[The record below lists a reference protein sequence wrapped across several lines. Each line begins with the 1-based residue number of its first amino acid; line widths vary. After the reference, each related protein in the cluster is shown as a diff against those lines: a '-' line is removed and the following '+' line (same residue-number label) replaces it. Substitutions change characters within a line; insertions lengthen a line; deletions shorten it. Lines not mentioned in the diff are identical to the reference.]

1 MRHLLL
7 VLAASSLLAAA
18 DSTDTITVDGL
29 PESIRNQLPQ
39 TLNGGVVVDVQV
51 DRHNGQPQYIVRYH
65 GQSTTEVQ
73 SVRLGQNG
81 TVLNNGMLNV
91 PSRDGTS
98 GNQSATTTQTLPS
111 ASGTAA
117 TPTVPPLQS
126 PGQSANGQVGTNV
139 GGTTTTT
146 IQLPPGASPT
156 KSVPGSTQNLNAPV
170 NQQTQAGTG
179 NQNGTN
185 FPNGANTLNGAN
197 IPPGANTVNGANI
210 PAGANTVNGA
220 NIPSGANTVN
230 GANLNNGAN
239 TVNGTNTQ
247 NNVNTQNNGNT
258 QNGTNSQNG
267 SNGQG
272 GTNGSASGHSK

>member
-51 DRHNGQPQYIVRYH
+51 DRHNGQPQYLVHYH
-65 GQSTTEVQ
+65 GQSTTDVQ
-73 SVRLGQNG
+73 TVRLGANG
-81 TVLNNGMLNV
+81 TVLNDNLIAT

-98 GNQSATTTQTLPS
+98 GNLPAGTPQTTPS
-111 ASGTAA
+111 GSGNGSI
-117 TPTVPPLQS
+117 PSVPPLQS
-126 PGQSANGQVGTNV
+126 PSPGANGQVGTNV
-139 GGTTTTT
+139 GATTGTT

-156 KSVPGSTQNLNAPV
+156 TTVPSSTPNQNTQST
-170 NQQTQAGTG
+170 QQTQAGTSS
-179 NQNGTN
+179 QNGTN

-197 IPPGANTVNGANI
+197 IPNGANTVNGANI
-210 PAGANTVNGA
+210 P
-220 NIPSGANTVN
+220 
-230 GANLNNGAN
+230 NGAN

-247 NNVNTQNNGNT
+247 NNANTVNGTNTQNGVNT
-258 QNGTNSQNG
+258 QNGTTNRS
-267 SNGQG
+267 SSTNGQG
-272 GTNGSASGHSK
+272 GANGSAGGHSK